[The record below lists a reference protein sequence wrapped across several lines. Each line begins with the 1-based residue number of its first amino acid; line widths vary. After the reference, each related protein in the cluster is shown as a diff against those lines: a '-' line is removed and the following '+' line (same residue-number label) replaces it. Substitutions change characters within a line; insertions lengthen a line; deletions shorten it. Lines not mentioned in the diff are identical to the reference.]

1 MMSKEAIGVL
11 WLIIIIIICL
21 HVAVFLCDV
30 CCRRGYFSDDEEDGD
45 TPSQESNHRR
55 ESAVRYGHR
64 GTSEEDEIEFV

>member
-1 MMSKEAIGVL
+1 MSNEAIEIFCAVFHIT
-11 WLIIIIIICL
+11 IIILWMLFRC
-21 HVAVFLCDV
+21 FCFG
-30 CCRRGYFSDDEEDGD
+30 RGYFSDDEEDGD